1 MKKLFERN
9 DLLIIMAVCV
19 IAIILLLP
27 RFFGENELTAE
38 ITVGGETVKTLN
50 LDEIEGVYEFKTDTS
65 PAVTITAEK
74 GRICVSD
81 ADCPDRLCVKCGWLD
96 ADGDAAVCLPAKVAV
111 SVKGEKQKNA
121 PDVITY

>member
-1 MKKLFERN
+1 
-9 DLLIIMAVCV
+9 MAVCV
-19 IAIILLLP
+19 VAIILLLP
-27 RFFGENELTAE
+27 RFFGGSELTAE
-38 ITVGGETVKTLN
+38 ITVGGETVRTLN
-50 LDEIEGVYEFKTDTS
+50 LDEIEGMYEFKTDTS

-81 ADCPDRLCVKCGWLD
+81 ADCPDRLCVNCGWLD
-96 ADGDAAVCLPAKVAV
+96 EDGDMAVCLPAKVAV